1 MKKKYLYNDKVFSDI
16 KTEEEAYWLGFIMA
30 DGHNYKNKRLR
41 VDIKDNNHLEKL
53 SHLIY
58 PNKDKPIQSRDLGY
72 GNIYMFNCS
81 VVKIVENLNRYGVV
95 PNKSKKV
102 KLPVLKNDMY
112 RHFIRGLYDGDGSLN
127 YTMAKNSP
135 NYRRYNYSI
144 VGNYDL
150 IEGVRY
156 LISKYVDVNLK
167 VYEMK
172 SIHRISKKGNK
183 SILSILEWMYRD
195 STIFLERKHE
205 KYIDLINYYKKKGG
219 K

>member
-1 MKKKYLYNDKVFSDI
+1 
-16 KTEEEAYWLGFIMA
+16 MA

-156 LISKYVDVNLK
+156 LISK
-167 VYEMK
+167 
-172 SIHRISKKGNK
+172 KGNK
-183 SILSILEWMYRD
+183 SILSILEWMYKD